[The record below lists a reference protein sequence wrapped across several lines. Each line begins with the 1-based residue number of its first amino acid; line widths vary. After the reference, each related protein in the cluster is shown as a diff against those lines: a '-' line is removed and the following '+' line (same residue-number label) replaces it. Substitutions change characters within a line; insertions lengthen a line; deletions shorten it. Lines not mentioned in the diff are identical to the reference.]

1 MTNKIYNQFQFDDGT
16 RRVINYTFTKEVAEE
31 LAERGIDVDAE
42 IQQGIKSAI
51 EDEQSSIDKA
61 VSDKP
66 QLIEDIRGG
75 KTI

>member
-16 RRVINYTFTKEVAEE
+16 GRVINYTFTKEVAEE

-51 EDEQSSIDKA
+51 EDEQSSIDKS